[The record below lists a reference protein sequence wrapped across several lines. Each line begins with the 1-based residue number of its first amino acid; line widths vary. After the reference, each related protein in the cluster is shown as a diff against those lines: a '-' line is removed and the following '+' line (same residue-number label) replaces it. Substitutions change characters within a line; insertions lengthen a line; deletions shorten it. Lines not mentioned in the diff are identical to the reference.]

1 MEWVKGWQTMSFKE
15 DGRDIPTATGS
26 AKKAN
31 LAKDEKIK
39 GFWDKLVDDW
49 LSRSKSPEKDESK
62 E

>member
-1 MEWVKGWQTMSFKE
+1 MSLKE